1 MKKRL
6 FVRRPA
12 TAEEMQ
18 WARDHCCEECGVNA
32 AISVEKVIKHHARD
46 SVTETIDLLLITSN
60 REVLQVC
67 NLSPAELTAAV
78 MQRTVGFSSGV
89 CFNPTSFNNS
99 IIPLVEKQILDRSTS
114 VEDQYHFSGRDPEKV
129 QYVCR
134 DGTLLEP
141 MNSISSESLIKVPD
155 RVSVFKLLSVLLCV
169 APNYIAIYILALR
182 ALASILSS
190 PALEGKQKPSF
201 GIVLLGETGSKK
213 TSLVKALCYMDEQ
226 PYNAVNFKWTPAA
239 VQEKLKDVQDDIILA
254 DDMYPSKITSEKNL
268 QRETMSLLVRA
279 TGDDIGSRQKM
290 QGGTVTANASSSLF
304 VITGEQLVPCSESD
318 IWRTF
323 ILNILKD
330 DVDKDALT
338 WLQEHPDVIRFYSR
352 LFIQWFPLNDDRVAK
367 LYEDYI
373 STRTTIRD
381 RKPELPDRLVSN
393 CAWLEAAI
401 LVIDDFLNEIS
412 SVQTLTEED
421 YTVWM
426 NWDEYYRPNSL
437 HNIETIIT
445 HQYGRY
451 GSGGDADTATFTQ
464 IMDVIKAMRDDGV
477 PLFIP
482 LAKGERGVHIAPAS
496 DKALGFYW
504 VSDHSY
510 IYLKT
515 DALMKAVGDYCHD
528 NGSDLAVPSGK
539 VFRTMLDQ
547 NGLFVKQQH
556 GKNRTKELS
565 VNGTRYKVTV
575 VFRDE
580 LEKWIG
586 PIEQIEQK

>member
-1 MKKRL
+1 
-6 FVRRPA
+6 
-12 TAEEMQ
+12 
-18 WARDHCCEECGVNA
+18 
-32 AISVEKVIKHHARD
+32 
-46 SVTETIDLLLITSN
+46 
-60 REVLQVC
+60 
-67 NLSPAELTAAV
+67 
-78 MQRTVGFSSGV
+78 
-89 CFNPTSFNNS
+89 
-99 IIPLVEKQILDRSTS
+99 
-114 VEDQYHFSGRDPEKV
+114 
-129 QYVCR
+129 
-134 DGTLLEP
+134 
-141 MNSISSESLIKVPD
+141 
-155 RVSVFKLLSVLLCV
+155 
-169 APNYIAIYILALR
+169 
-182 ALASILSS
+182 
-190 PALEGKQKPSF
+190 
-201 GIVLLGETGSKK
+201 
-213 TSLVKALCYMDEQ
+213 
-226 PYNAVNFKWTPAA
+226 
-239 VQEKLKDVQDDIILA
+239 
-254 DDMYPSKITSEKNL
+254 
-268 QRETMSLLVRA
+268 
-279 TGDDIGSRQKM
+279 
-290 QGGTVTANASSSLF
+290 
-304 VITGEQLVPCSESD
+304 
-318 IWRTF
+318 
-323 ILNILKD
+323 
-330 DVDKDALT
+330 
-338 WLQEHPDVIRFYSR
+338 
-352 LFIQWFPLNDDRVAK
+352 
-367 LYEDYI
+367 
-373 STRTTIRD
+373 
-381 RKPELPDRLVSN
+381 
-393 CAWLEAAI
+393 WLEAAI

-586 PIEQIEQK
+586 YIEQK

>member
-32 AISVEKVIKHHARD
+32 AISVEKVIKHHDRD

-60 REVLQVC
+60 GEVLQVR

-99 IIPLVEKQILDRSTS
+99 IIPLVEEQILNRSIS

-134 DGTLLEP
+134 DGTLLTPLE
-141 MNSISSESLIKVPD
+141 NITSESLIKVPD
-155 RVSVFKLLSVLLCV
+155 RVSIFKLLDYLIRV

-182 ALASILSS
+182 ALASMLSS

-239 VQEKLKDVQDDIILA
+239 VQEKLKDVQDDIVLA
-254 DDMYPSKITSEKNL
+254 DDMYPAKITSEKNQ
-268 QRETMSLLVRA
+268 QREMFSLLIRA

-290 QGGTVTANASSSLF
+290 QGGTVTTGKTSSLF
-304 VITGEQLVPCSESD
+304 IATAEQLILFSESD
-318 IWRTF
+318 IWRIF
-323 ILNILKD
+323 IPNIRKD

-393 CAWLEAAI
+393 CAWLEAAVLTI
-401 LVIDDFLNEIS
+401 YDFLNEMA
-412 SVQTLTEED
+412 SVQSPTDEDHTILTD
-421 YTVWM
+421 WIHRHFPSCLDNIKTVV
-426 NWDEYYRPNSL
+426 S
-437 HNIETIIT
+437 

-451 GSGGDADTATFTQ
+451 GNGGDTDTATFAQ
-464 IMDVIKAMRDDGV
+464 IMEVIKKMREEGMD
-477 PLFIP
+477 LFTT
-482 LAKGERGVHIAPAS
+482 LVKGERGVQIARTP
-496 DKALGFYW
+496 DKALAFYW
-504 VSDHSY
+504 PNDDSY
-510 IYLKT
+510 VYLRT
-515 DALMKAVGDYCHD
+515 DTLMEAVGEYCRDHGNLD
-528 NGSDLAVPSGK
+528 FTAPSGK
-539 VFRTMLDQ
+539 TFRSMLVQ

-586 PIEQIEQK
+586 YIEQK